1 MSGSTIQP
9 YQDGPYVIRG
19 DFCLV
24 DENGDEIELHR
35 RTIALC
41 RCGRSRMKP
50 FCDGSHGSPAKR
62 VNGAA
67 AASESNGSSSPRGG

>member
-9 YQDGPYVIRG
+9 YSNGPYVIRG
-19 DFCLV
+19 DFKLV
-24 DENGDEIELHR
+24 DEDGAEIELHR

-50 FCDGSHGSPAKR
+50 FCDGSHKS
-62 VNGAA
+62 VNGQRGPAA
-67 AASESNGSSSPRGG
+67 NGASSPPAG